1 MLHTSS
7 VSSVVTQVLS
17 NELGFSPCCIS
28 CVLWT
33 VLFVSTYVLVLIGLI
48 ATFFLMQMAMKGGGG
63 DDFQNRNK
71 LLSLELLQ
79 VLDNHLH
86 ITKFLFQFLA
96 FCLPWLEVNVLAWL
110 YMYVS
115 FSLGFATSFWVGIK
129 LCRIA
134 WRAWTMPLHSTSV
147 FLIS

>member
-1 MLHTSS
+1 MVEQDAHLVLQTLCKVLLRVKMKGCIYFDLIPYVTHLFRFFSS
-7 VSSVVTQVLS
+7 
-17 NELGFSPCCIS
+17 S
-28 CVLWT
+28 CVLWSTRT
-33 VLFVSTYVLVLIGLI
+33 VSFVSIYILVLMGLI

-96 FCLPWLEVNVLAWL
+96 FCLP
-110 YMYVS
+110 
-115 FSLGFATSFWVGIK
+115 
-129 LCRIA
+129 
-134 WRAWTMPLHSTSV
+134 
-147 FLIS
+147 

>member
-28 CVLWT
+28 CVLWSTRT
-33 VLFVSTYVLVLIGLI
+33 VLFVSAYVLVLMGLI

-96 FCLPWLEVNVLAWL
+96 FCLP
-110 YMYVS
+110 
-115 FSLGFATSFWVGIK
+115 
-129 LCRIA
+129 
-134 WRAWTMPLHSTSV
+134 
-147 FLIS
+147 